1 MDDFTEDKLEADA
14 LRKTNVELSLFRKLL
29 DHSSD
34 AIEVIDP
41 LTLQFLDVNETACRD
56 LGYSREELLAMTV
69 SDIDPGF
76 NPDTQKMLEEQKQA
90 SGAARF
96 ESTHRRKDGS
106 VFAVEVSIGF
116 VTLDRS
122 YGLSI
127 VRDITARKRTAE
139 ALRQSEEKFRALV
152 ESTSDWI
159 WEVDRTG
166 RYTYVSPRVEA
177 LLGYIPEEVLGKSPF
192 DFMPPDEL
200 QRVGKILG
208 EIFGKRAP
216 LVALENINLHKEG
229 RLVVLETS
237 GVPFFDPNGEFAGY
251 RGIDR
256 DITERQQAQ
265 EEILRLASF
274 PKLHPCPVIEL
285 DPVGE
290 VSYLNPAAE
299 RLFPELSA
307 FGQAHPL
314 LHCSAEQINALR
326 QGKQQGE
333 IVDEV
338 KIDQA
343 TYELHISYVHDVNLI
358 RIYVTDITQR
368 KRDEEAIYLLATTDS
383 LTGIANRREFT
394 AILMR
399 EMDQTKRYGM
409 PMALAMYDIDF
420 FKRVNDTFGH
430 DVGDHVLQAVT
441 GLVKENIRATD
452 IVARWGGEEFMVLM
466 PQTDIQSA
474 RNTAEKLRQAIA
486 DYHFDK
492 VNKLTVSFGV
502 AAFESQDD
510 LNSLLKRVDDALYLA
525 KKRGRNRVEILT
537 GEVVSHGGDRNL
549 RAHPQ

>member
-1 MDDFTEDKLEADA
+1 MDDCTEDKLEADA
-14 LRKTNVELSLFRKLL
+14 LRKANVELTLFRTLL

-41 LTLQFLDVNETACRD
+41 LTLRFLDVNETACRD
-56 LGYSREELLAMTV
+56 LGYSREELLTMSV
-69 SDIDPGF
+69 YDIDPGF
-76 NPDTQKMLEEQKQA
+76 NSDIYKMIEEQKRKT
-90 SGAARF
+90 GYARF
-96 ESTHRRKDGS
+96 ERIRRRKNGS
-106 VFAVEVSIGF
+106 VFAVEVSVGF
-116 VTLDRS
+116 VTLDKS

-127 VRDITARKRTAE
+127 ARDITARKRTAL

-159 WEVDRTG
+159 WEMDSNG
-166 RYTYVSPRVEA
+166 RYTYVSPRVET
-177 LLGYIPEEVLGKSPF
+177 LLGYTPEEVLGKSPF
-192 DFMPPDEL
+192 DFMAPDEV
-200 QRVGKILG
+200 QRVGRIFG
-208 EIFGKRAP
+208 EIVMKRAP
-216 LVALENINLHKEG
+216 VVALENINLHKNG

-237 GVPFFDPNGEFAGY
+237 GIPFFDPNGEFAGY

-256 DITERQQAQ
+256 DITERRQAQ
-265 EEILRLASF
+265 EAILRLASF
-274 PKLHPCPVIEL
+274 PTLHPSPVIEL
-285 DPVGE
+285 DPAGD

-307 FGQAHPL
+307 LGLAHPL
-314 LHCSAEQINALR
+314 LHCSAKQIDALR
-326 QGKQQGE
+326 QGKQKGE
-333 IVDEV
+333 TVEEV
-338 KIDQA
+338 KIGGA

-394 AILMR
+394 SILMR

-409 PMALAMYDIDF
+409 PMALVMYDIDY
-420 FKRVNDTFGH
+420 FKLVNDTFGH
-430 DVGDHVLQAVT
+430 DVGDHVLQTVT

-466 PQTDIQSA
+466 PQTDILA
-474 RNTAEKLRQAIA
+474 AGNTAEKLRLAIA
-486 DYHFDK
+486 DHHFAQ

-502 AAFESQDD
+502 AAFEPQDD
-510 LNSLLKRVDDALYLA
+510 LHSLLKRVDDALYQA

-537 GEVVSHGGDRNL
+537 AEEAS
-549 RAHPQ
+549 P